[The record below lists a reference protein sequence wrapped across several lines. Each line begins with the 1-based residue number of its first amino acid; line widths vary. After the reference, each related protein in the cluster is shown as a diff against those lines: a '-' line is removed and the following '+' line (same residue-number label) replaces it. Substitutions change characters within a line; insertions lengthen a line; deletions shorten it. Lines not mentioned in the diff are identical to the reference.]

1 MKSILTG
8 LLLSACFA
16 TTAST
21 DPVTLTVAPDTVRSI
36 GGITSLEREKYI
48 TIHATPGETDM
59 SDDMIR
65 YIEHE
70 LEAHYGRDGGS
81 QSQYIKSTPADPDNP
96 LMPDVE
102 HIREAGEA
110 HRAEY
115 AANPERYRPD
125 WMREV
130 VFCTHPKWVMGRPG
144 NEYAPFG
151 PTTPEAS
158 AEFCAQFLK
167 YFFTDETRPNYYEVF
182 NEPFVK
188 AKQMNT
194 TAEEISRHHVVTA
207 RRIRELLPND
217 DILIGGYSAAWAE
230 VEGRNFEHWNSWQ
243 KTFMD
248 IAGEEMDFF
257 STHLYDGVNVKG
269 THAERTG
276 SNVVAIMD
284 LIDSYSYIKW
294 GVAKPQTITEY
305 GRLIQNDVDKAWPD
319 RLRRE
324 LALQGSFNGMLMMYL
339 EHPDRLLKTV
349 PFILGVGS
357 WKYGDA
363 ERGPVDPPSDFLLW
377 RWTGD
382 NYVTTGIDLFYRF
395 WKGVE
400 GERRVAFADD
410 PDIRTHYFA
419 DGLRHTLMIHNM
431 DSEPRTVQLNGLT
444 GLDIAKVSLRSL
456 GSRDDAPMLTEQ
468 VLYGLPEEVTIN
480 ATEAAAVIIDL
491 REAFPASQTVEETRV
506 YAENY
511 LEEIEADQPLEFTY
525 KNVPI
530 GEGTAALRLSIGRVP
545 GASLQ
550 PKAWVNG
557 TEVQVPTDWAG
568 SVQEGRPRF
577 FGMIEVPVPVDALA
591 ENTTVK
597 LVFPDSGG
605 KVASAVL
612 QTNLLQ
618 KD

>member
-8 LLLSACFA
+8 LLLSMCLANSAA
-16 TTAST
+16 TE
-21 DPVTLTVAPDTVRSI
+21 PVTLTVDPSSVRSI
-36 GGITSLEREKYI
+36 GGVTTLEREKYI
-48 TIHATPGETDM
+48 TIHATPGELDM
-59 SDDMIR
+59 SDEMLL
-65 YIEHE
+65 YIEEE

-81 QSQYIKSTPADPDNP
+81 QTQYIKTTPADPDHP
-96 LMPDVE
+96 LMPDVD
-102 HIREAGEA
+102 HIRETGEA
-110 HRAEY
+110 FRAEY
-115 AANPERYRPD
+115 AANPERYRPES
-125 WMREV
+125 MREV

-144 NEYAPFG
+144 NDFAPFG
-151 PTTPEAS
+151 PTIAEAT

-167 YFFTDETRPNYYEVF
+167 HFFTEKTRPNYYEVF

-194 TAEEISRHHVVTA
+194 TVEEISRHHLVTA
-207 RRIRELLPND
+207 RRIRELLPDD

-230 VEGRNFEHWNSWQ
+230 VEGRNFGHWNDWQ

-257 STHLYDGVNVKG
+257 STHLYDGVNVQG

-294 GVAKPQTITEY
+294 GFAKPQTITEY

-324 LALQGSFNGMLMMYL
+324 TALQGSFNGMLMMYL

-349 PFILGVGS
+349 PFVLGVGS
-357 WKYGDA
+357 WKYNPDA
-363 ERGPVDPPSDFLLW
+363 ERGPVDPTSDFLLW

-382 NYVTTGIDLFYRF
+382 NYVTTGIELFYRF
-395 WKGVE
+395 WKGVG

-431 DSEPRTVQLNGLT
+431 DNEPRTVKIRGLDD
-444 GLDIAKVSLRSL
+444 LDIAKVSLRTL
-456 GSRDDAPMLTEQ
+456 GSRDGAPLLGEQ
-468 VLYGLPEEVTIN
+468 VIFSLPEDVTIH
-480 ATEAAAVIIDL
+480 ATEAAAIIIEL
-491 REAFPASQTVEETRV
+491 RETLSASRTIEEKRV

-511 LEEIEADQPLEFTY
+511 LEEIEANQPIEFTY
-525 KNVPI
+525 KNVPT
-530 GEGTAALRLSIGRVP
+530 GEGSAALRLSIGRVP
-545 GASLQ
+545 GSSLR
-550 PKAWVNG
+550 PKTWVNG
-557 TEVQVPTDWAG
+557 TRVHVPDDWAG
-568 SVQEGRPRF
+568 GSQEGRPRF
-577 FGMIEVPVPVDALA
+577 FGMIEVPVPAETLA

-612 QTNLLQ
+612 QTNLIAE
-618 KD
+618 